1 MFFAIRCFKETI
13 KLRARVNTN
22 RFLIYLNRKSF
33 CKMSYSDLRLARF
46 NFKRLPYGRY
56 RYIMEQAYISAFLK
70 KYSDQKEYLEIPA
83 FEEGSNEKKS
93 R

>member
-1 MFFAIRCFKETI
+1 MFFAIRCLKETI

-22 RFLIYLNRKSF
+22 RFLIYLNRRSF

-56 RYIMEQAYISAFLK
+56 RHIMEEAYITAFLR

-83 FEEGSNEKKS
+83 FERNSDDQ
-93 R
+93 